1 MYFKSI
7 YHELQLPWKTA
18 ACNILLKI
26 ILYSSS
32 VGVWEYMTAD
42 LIKLTFKDVFVQN
55 KLFCGYFAYISRL
68 PENIR

>member
-26 ILYSSS
+26 TLYSSS

-42 LIKLTFKDVFVQN
+42 LIKLSFEDVLFKICYSVDT
-55 KLFCGYFAYISRL
+55 LPIYIDYL
-68 PENIR
+68 KT